1 MCHIGKD
8 SFFNRGGC
16 WRTANKI
23 LAFLVILIPVLH
35 GFVTPFRE
43 GLRRVVYGLRILQG
57 QTCSVNEAAA
67 LNLKCTN
74 IFLRKSTI
82 SKAGL
87 LIITGLSIIE
97 GCCPICLLVPAV
109 HCLCHYGDGAA
120 TWGLLRLLWMMY
132 FERYNK
138 KCKNL
143 TANKKFPFESL
154 SKALVRDATARYYRW
169 RRSDP
174 ASRHDKAI
182 RTQLC
187 GDGKPF
193 ILCRTVSDQIKL
205 ICNCRVRYSSISS
218 HLTARIGGKR
228 FTAGERLTPGGRC
241 GSVIIR
247 VVNGRSVYGLAKKF
261 VRVIC
266 GCVRIHDFVIVT
278 WLPPPVYPDR
288 DPLTVHVHLG
298 DGVDVNTMTNQTVS
312 SLNDIQPS
320 RVIVGFLDDSCL
332 NMMRIDGTDNV
343 I

>member
-1 MCHIGKD
+1 M
-8 SFFNRGGC
+8 
-16 WRTANKI
+16 
-23 LAFLVILIPVLH
+23 LIPVLH

-43 GLRRVVYGLRILQG
+43 GLRRVMYGLRILQG

-67 LNLKCTN
+67 LKLECTN
-74 IFLRKSTI
+74 IFLRKSVI
-82 SKAGL
+82 SKVRL
-87 LIITGLSIIE
+87 LMITGLSIIE

-120 TWGLLRLLWMMY
+120 LWGLLCLLWMMH

-143 TANKKFPFESL
+143 TSNKKFPFASL
-154 SKALVRDATARYYRW
+154 SNALVRDATARYYRW

-174 ASRHDKAI
+174 ASTNDKSI
-182 RTQLC
+182 RTELC

-193 ILCRTVSDQIKL
+193 FLCRTLSNQIKL
-205 ICNCRVRYSSISS
+205 KCNCRLTTGLCSISS
-218 HLTARIGGKR
+218 HLTARIGVKR

-241 GSVIIR
+241 GSVMIR

-266 GCVRIHDFVIVT
+266 DCVHIHDFVIVT
-278 WLPPPVYPDR
+278 WLPPPVYPDG
-288 DPLTVHVHLG
+288 DPLTVHIHLG
-298 DGVDVNTMTNQTVS
+298 DGVDVNAMTNQTVS

-332 NMMRIDGTDNV
+332 NVMRIDGTDNV
-343 I
+343 